1 MLNFSLDNLSP
12 TDLTFTVTSLSEQFS
27 PKHENADT
35 TCSSSLL
42 LQLLII
48 LTSTI
53 GVLLIICLTLVLA
66 LCMVIHYYRRALL
79 RLRNGN
85 NVPLGMKVKF
95 HSDSDRDIQPCNQ
108 HHTKSMNIYE
118 TPTSV
123 NPSLC
128 ESLYL
133 QSFSVDSS
141 SLDDNLATV
150 VTAHSF
156 PIAIDEP
163 NNFPGV
169 LYASGHKFHN
179 DEYAICISHDTETA
193 ECSHL
198 QPIELNINISGL
210 ARGAES
216 NKMTPYYEEHGADH
230 ERIDPEEN
238 LSYIPQ

>member
-53 GVLLIICLTLVLA
+53 GILLIICLTLVLA

-85 NVPLGMKVKF
+85 NVPQGMKVKF
-95 HSDSDRDIQPCNQ
+95 HSDSNRDIQPCNQ

-118 TPTSV
+118 TASSV
-123 NPSLC
+123 DPSHC

-133 QSFSVDSS
+133 RSFSVDG
-141 SLDDNLATV
+141 SLDDNLAAAV

-156 PIAIDEP
+156 PLMINEP
-163 NNFPGV
+163 NNLPGV
-169 LYASGHKFHN
+169 LYADNHKFEIHEN
-179 DEYAICISHDTETA
+179 KYAVCTSHDTEAA
-193 ECSHL
+193 EHSHL
-198 QPIELNINISGL
+198 QPVELNINHSGL
-210 ARGAES
+210 TRGAES
-216 NKMTPYYEEHGADH
+216 DQMTAYYEECGSDD
-230 ERIDPEEN
+230 ERIA
-238 LSYIPQ
+238 S